1 MNKDKSNLWGYFG
14 DINQEG
20 DSFAFMSQMCVNE
33 GQQRQVYYKVD
44 DDEEA
49 VEAEQVTL
57 WLGL

>member
-1 MNKDKSNLWGYFG
+1 MNKDKSNSRESVG

-33 GQQRQVYYKVD
+33 GQQRLVYYKVD
-44 DDEEA
+44 DEEEEA

-57 WLGL
+57 